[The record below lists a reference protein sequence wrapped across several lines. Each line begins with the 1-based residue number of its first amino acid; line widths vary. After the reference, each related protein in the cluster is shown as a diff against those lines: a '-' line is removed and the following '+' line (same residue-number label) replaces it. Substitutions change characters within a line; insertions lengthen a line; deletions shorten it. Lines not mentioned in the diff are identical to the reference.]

1 MQLEV
6 SGTKVLG
13 AIEKFYPKIVLKE
26 CPESYIGQF
35 SDALKNHI
43 LCLQVD
49 MSGAFDFMSKLSRLS

>member
-26 CPESYIGQF
+26 CPENYIDQF

-43 LCLQVD
+43 VFA
-49 MSGAFDFMSKLSRLS
+49 S